1 MLLVGAVAAFKAASK
16 LSGEIGMVTSIT
28 TYMLAGGTP
37 VPVLTSAFEDR
48 TLPERPAPVRE
59 RPVGEEDAEG
69 GENRNRRRHRGG
81 RRRNGGEASNAG
93 EATRREPPKSA
104 AGQSAEMLCAKDASY
119 IRVLGFDREGRYCL
133 KIMRRNAALPII
145 SNPSDA
151 LELYSSSP
159 VLKNMFSLDMRAAS
173 LYWEMSGRDFLH
185 EWELPPVML

>member
-1 MLLVGAVAAFKAASK
+1 MEEQTEEL
-16 LSGEIGMVTSIT
+16 
-28 TYMLAGGTP
+28 P

-104 AGQSAEMLCAKDASY
+104 AGQSAERGPRPQRPRQERPNKTQP
-119 IRVLGFDREGRYCL
+119 RE
-133 KIMRRNAALPII
+133 NAA
-145 SNPSDA
+145 
-151 LELYSSSP
+151 P
-159 VLKNMFSLDMRAAS
+159 VSEPRAPQEGGESKNRRRHR
-173 LYWEMSGRDFLH
+173 G
-185 EWELPPVML
+185 